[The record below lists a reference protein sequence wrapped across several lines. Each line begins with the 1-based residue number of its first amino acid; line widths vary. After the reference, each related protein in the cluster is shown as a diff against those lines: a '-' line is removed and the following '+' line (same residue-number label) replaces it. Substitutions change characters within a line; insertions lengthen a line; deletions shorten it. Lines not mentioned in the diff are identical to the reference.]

1 MNVIKY
7 FIGAYRRFLSRFFIF
22 RLIKHLVLILVRK
35 TRKIKSLFSRHP
47 LSGTYTW
54 IALSKTEN
62 LASKLCVIHAENLDL
77 AAPSFTGFG
86 AIQATER
93 TPARDILFPEIDVWS
108 FKGEGVVIG
117 GVDFIFFNHQAIHH
131 DLYLPEE
138 HHCPAE
144 NLGVIQQHKR
154 DKRIVDLWLTTQPS
168 NIPTALSLIG
178 QCSANY
184 AHWLTETLPKLA
196 IIDSTSRFDNVP
208 LLIDEGLHSNIL
220 ESLHLINKKKR
231 PIITIQK
238 WHAARVNTLL
248 TVSSPAYERYSA
260 HGLLG
265 KEPPPFVNKFSKAA
279 LTLLRDTVVSSITRD
294 STSKG
299 SKKIY
304 LARSKSS
311 KNLRQIRNMDDIE
324 FFLDSHDIK
333 RIKSD
338 EITFVEQVKACMSAD
353 LIVCPIGAAL
363 TNMIFAPTG
372 CKIIC
377 LSPYYED
384 ANYFYYANL
393 AATLGHEIHFVLG
406 EQTKNANHPMHRD
419 YSIDIELLR
428 AHF

>member
-1 MNVIKY
+1 MKNLKFLIDLYRKSLSRYLFFRFIKY
-7 FIGAYRRFLSRFFIF
+7 ILLYIF
-22 RLIKHLVLILVRK
+22 QKAHKL
-35 TRKIKSLFSRHP
+35 KSLYVKNN
-47 LSGTYTW
+47 LSGSYTW
-54 IALSKTEN
+54 VALSDIRDIN
-62 LASKLCVIHAENLDL
+62 SKLSLLPEEIIHLHAPFFSGLGAEH
-77 AAPSFTGFG
+77 AA
-86 AIQATER
+86 ER
-93 TPARDILFPEIDVWS
+93 TPSRQIVFPEIALCTL
-108 FKGEGVVIG
+108 KGANVVG
-117 GVDFIFFNHQAIHH
+117 GVDFIFFNQHAIHH
-131 DLYLPEE
+131 DLYLPTE
-138 HHCPAE
+138 HSYPAE
-144 NLGVIQQHKR
+144 NLGILKPNKK
-154 DKRIVDLWLTTQPS
+154 DKGIVDLWLTTQSS

-248 TVSSPAYERYSA
+248 TVSSPGYERYSA

-279 LTLLRDTVVSSITRD
+279 LTLLRDTVVSSITKD

-333 RIKSD
+333 RIQSD
-338 EITFVEQVKACMSAD
+338 EATFVEQVKACMSAD